1 MAQRVAG
8 QSVISS
14 SLNTTIN
21 GGSFKD
27 NLTNALLA
35 NIGSQVQAE
44 GANLIGDNGEVL
56 GVVGKSVSHA
66 VVAGVAAEIGRG
78 DSKGAAAGALAAE
91 LAGVILGDNII
102 KPDEWQKKSEQ
113 QAQMARV
120 LGAAAGAVFTGKS
133 DGAYSGATGGENAFR
148 YNYLSHK
155 QQELMEKDLAAA
167 KSPLDKAVV
176 LANWGITSHTQDGA
190 FAAGVVS
197 GIPVEIS
204 DTVDGL
210 VAVASNPREAADAL
224 IALIKND
231 ERFSIIGE
239 SVKQEYLGRVE
250 TFKTKYE
257 HAGVDGA
264 FGAGLEFGKL
274 SMVGLGLFAG
284 AAGAGKLGVKIT
296 SNTLKATSK
305 AAEKNTL
312 IALDRMPK
320 SEMKL
325 PWDSW
330 QNYPKKTVGGHQY
343 ARIGDRLYSQHAV
356 DRMQPTSLGSP
367 AGTIGPG
374 KTVSPNIVE
383 HVIKTGVT
391 ETSISNGI
399 QRTIYRAGDIGV
411 VTENNGN
418 IIITILR
425 RSEK

>member
-1 MAQRVAG
+1 
-8 QSVISS
+8 
-14 SLNTTIN
+14 
-21 GGSFKD
+21 
-27 NLTNALLA
+27 
-35 NIGSQVQAE
+35 
-44 GANLIGDNGEVL
+44 
-56 GVVGKSVSHA
+56 
-66 VVAGVAAEIGRG
+66 VAAEIGKG
-78 DSKGAAAGALAAE
+78 NAKGAAAGALAAE

-102 KPDEWQKKSEQ
+102 KPEEWQKKSEQ

-239 SVKQEYLGRVE
+239 SVKQEYLGRIE

-274 SMVGLGLFAG
+274 TMAGLGLFAG

-296 SNTLKATSK
+296 TNSIKALEKTTVKDLTALGLTREQQTIIRNAEGISTAKAHQATAPRDLNEQVLWNLVKQNPEKGIGLDLNKDPKFSTDAGFKKMQVVHTLPDG
-305 AAEKNTL
+305 N
-312 IALDRMPK
+312 
-320 SEMKL
+320 
-325 PWDSW
+325 
-330 QNYPKKTVGGHQY
+330 
-343 ARIGDRLYSQHAV
+343 
-356 DRMQPTSLGSP
+356 
-367 AGTIGPG
+367 
-374 KTVSPNIVE
+374 NIVI
-383 HVIKTGVT
+383 HYQYNKYTGKAYDMKFDSPKRNDLQPGPSIK
-391 ETSISNGI
+391 
-399 QRTIYRAGDIGV
+399 GDK
-411 VTENNGN
+411 N
-418 IIITILR
+418 L
-425 RSEK
+425 

>member
-1 MAQRVAG
+1 MAG

-14 SLNTTIN
+14 RLNTAIN

-44 GANLIGDNGEVL
+44 GANLIGNNGEVL
-56 GVVGKSVSHA
+56 GAAGKSVSHA
-66 VVAGVAAEIGRG
+66 VVAGIAAEIGRG
-78 DSKGAAAGALAAE
+78 DGKGAAAGALAAE

-102 KPDEWQKKSEQ
+102 KPEEWQKKSEQ

-274 SMVGLGLFAG
+274 TMAGLGLFAG

-296 SNTLKATSK
+296 TNSIKALEKTTVKDLTTLGLTREQQTIIRNAEGISTAKAHQATAPRDLNEQVLWNLVK
-305 AAEKNTL
+305 QNPEKGMELKLNKDPKFSTTAGFQKMQ
-312 IALDRMPK
+312 ALH
-320 SEMKL
+320 EL
-325 PWDSW
+325 PDG
-330 QNYPKKTVGGHQY
+330 N
-343 ARIGDRLYSQHAV
+343 
-356 DRMQPTSLGSP
+356 
-367 AGTIGPG
+367 
-374 KTVSPNIVE
+374 NIVI
-383 HVIKTGVT
+383 HYQYNKYTGKAYDMKFDSPKHNDLQPGPSIKG
-391 ETSISNGI
+391 G
-399 QRTIYRAGDIGV
+399 
-411 VTENNGN
+411 
-418 IIITILR
+418 
-425 RSEK
+425 KKK